1 MIVKDGNWLRMSIER
16 MRELFLGSYS
26 DKEWE
31 SLKRITLEVAE
42 LVKTVTGG
50 NSEDVA
56 RLMTRMIFHPS
67 EVQYICQK
75 VDASVY
81 NVALLHAN
89 VNSQNSQQRQ

>member
-26 DKEWE
+26 DTEWE

-50 NSEDVA
+50 NNDDVA
-56 RLMTRMIFHPS
+56 RLMTRMIFHPC

-81 NVALLHAN
+81 KVALFHAN
-89 VNSQNSQQRQ
+89 ANRRNSHQRQ

>member
-1 MIVKDGNWLRMSIER
+1 MIVKDGQWLRMSIER
-16 MRELFLGSYS
+16 MRELLLGSYS
-26 DKEWE
+26 DTEWE

-50 NSEDVA
+50 DNDDIA

-81 NVALLHAN
+81 KFVLLHAN
-89 VNSQNSQQRQ
+89 VNRQNSHQKQ

>member
-1 MIVKDGNWLRMSIER
+1 MIVKDGNWLRMSIEH

-31 SLKRITLEVAE
+31 TLKRITLEVSE

-50 NSEDVA
+50 DNDEIA

-81 NVALLHAN
+81 KFVLLHAN
-89 VNSQNSQQRQ
+89 VNRQNSQQRQ